1 MPMHEVYF
9 GRGRLFSYNSQDSCW
24 QLIWIIFLR
33 IMCSTFLQFPR
44 LRSFEPWTM
53 QLSITRPALLAGES
67 QSNLS
72 RSLYGRLGNISSDLG
87 WTQFEELPYASLH
100 NDHWRREEIEGSSDS
115 NSQACY
121 ERHWKVE
128 AQEQKAFS
136 FWSWNSTLY
145 YWWLNVRI
153 PSRQNSKSA
162 PTSTA
167 SYHKKIED
175 VTVTITPHPEQGYKP
190 PQPPLEDR
198 VGPTLCSSEPQ
209 EAQTQEHCDTID
221 MGFRIERVWTGRMDP
236 L

>member
-1 MPMHEVYF
+1 MKDIGKSRRKNKKPSRFDLEIP
-9 GRGRLFSYNSQDSCW
+9 NSVIDD
-24 QLIWIIFLR
+24 FN
-33 IMCSTFLQFPR
+33 
-44 LRSFEPWTM
+44 
-53 QLSITRPALLAGES
+53 A
-67 QSNLS
+67 
-72 RSLYGRLGNISSDLG
+72 
-87 WTQFEELPYASLH
+87 
-100 NDHWRREEIEGSSDS
+100 
-115 NSQACY
+115 
-121 ERHWKVE
+121 
-128 AQEQKAFS
+128 
-136 FWSWNSTLY
+136 
-145 YWWLNVRI
+145 RI
-153 PSRQNSKSA
+153 PSQQNPKSA